1 MQAGEPVIQTVGDL
15 VTSATAGRPVYIST
29 VRDVFEGL
37 PTEESFAM
45 TARLGALDG
54 GEWSYRFTLPRFT
67 WLRPGERA
75 LATEYLLAGLYNV
88 ISTVGGR
95 GLWLTADDR
104 AEPDTV
110 EALSSTVRRAFGVGL
125 ARGERPG
132 YGRAVNVAERM
143 AASVGGDPGPWGA
156 AGAFGFGTDG
166 PSPGSAPA
174 PEYSTQAGGAIGIL
188 GMYRAAVSEL
198 DGRAILGMDVGGTDI
213 KLCLAVNGRAV
224 RFVEY
229 DWFPAAF
236 TRIDE
241 LIEPILLL
249 VRLLRLD
256 LATAAVPAIAA
267 AIAPALRHVAGNA
280 QLEAAVAAGEALASG
295 NALPAFDAIGV
306 CFPDVVVRD
315 KIVGGEVYKTRGIRN
330 NRAVDYE
337 VEFRRLSDL
346 DIALRRFVRPDGAVG
361 IVNDGPMAA
370 FTAAV
375 EMAATDEAAV
385 ADGIFAHTL
394 GTELG
399 TGWVTETGSIP
410 DIPLEIYN
418 CVIDVGSYPERA
430 FEPDDVRSVLNFNTK
445 IAGTLQKCA
454 SQSGVFRLAAKYLP
468 DADPAIFDEL
478 LANGFL
484 EQRGSGWYVPTS
496 PRDMRK
502 PFLEFMMRL
511 PERGPNPSVER
522 IFRELGEFMAVA
534 WLESN
539 WLLSPAAAGRVLF
552 GRVVKHRACFD
563 LMVAGAAAIVPGIE
577 LTVADDEMA
586 NTPLMRQLK
595 ESRDY
600 TVAQF
605 AQAVGAVH
613 YANVRLRA
621 DAVVAAGAVVGAR

>member
-1 MQAGEPVIQTVGDL
+1 VSQIVRDL
-15 VTSATAGRPVYIST
+15 VASAAAGHPVYISS
-29 VRDVFEGL
+29 VRDAFAGL
-37 PTEESFAM
+37 PAEESFNV

-54 GEWSYRFTLPRFT
+54 GDWQYRFTLPRFRG
-67 WLRPGERA
+67 LGPDERA
-75 LATEYLLAGLYNV
+75 LATEFLLAGLYNV

-104 AEPDTV
+104 AERETV
-110 EALSSTVRRAFGVGL
+110 ATLTATVRREFGIGL
-125 ARGERPG
+125 SREERRG

-143 AASVGGDPGPWGA
+143 AASVGGSAAWGS
-156 AGAFGFGTDG
+156 AGAFGFETDG
-166 PSPGSAPA
+166 PAPDSAPIVTDSA
-174 PEYSTQAGGAIGIL
+174 PVGEPVGIV
-188 GMYRAAVSEL
+188 GMCRAAVSEL
-198 DGRAILGMDVGGTDI
+198 AGRAILGMDVGGTDI
-213 KLCLAVNGRAV
+213 KLCLSVDGRAV

-236 TRIDE
+236 TTIDE
-241 LIEPILLL
+241 LINPILLL

-256 LATAAVPAIAA
+256 LASEAVPVIAP
-267 AIAPALRHVAGNA
+267 AIAPALGHVAAIA
-280 QLEAAVAAGEALASG
+280 QLEAAVAAGEAAAAG
-295 NALPAFDAIGV
+295 AELPAFDAIGV

-315 KIVGGEVYKTRGIRN
+315 KVVGGEVYKTRGIRN
-330 NRAVDYE
+330 NPTVDYE
-337 VEFRRLSDL
+337 AEFGRLSDL
-346 DIALRRFVRPDGAVG
+346 DVALRRFVRPGGAVG

-375 EMAATDEAAV
+375 ETAATDEASV

-399 TGWVTETGSIP
+399 TGWVTETGSVP

-418 CVIDVGSYPERA
+418 CVIDVGSYPERE
-430 FEPDDVRSVLNFNTK
+430 FEPDDVRSVLNFNTQV
-445 IAGTLQKCA
+445 AGTLQKYA
-454 SQSGVFRLAAKYLP
+454 SQSGVFRLAMKYLP
-468 DADPAIFDEL
+468 GADPAIFDEL
-478 LANGFL
+478 VANGFI
-484 EQRGSGWYVPTS
+484 EQRGSGWYVPTA

-511 PERGPNPSVER
+511 PERGPNESVER

-534 WLESN
+534 WLESR
-539 WLLSPAAAGRVLF
+539 WLLSPAANGRVLF
-552 GRVVKHRACFD
+552 GRVVKHRTCFD
-563 LMVAGAAAIVPGIE
+563 LMVEGAASLVSGIE

-586 NTPLMRQLK
+586 NTSLMRQLK

-613 YANVRLRA
+613 YANFRLHA
-621 DAVVAAGAVVGAR
+621 DSAVAANATVGAR

>member
-1 MQAGEPVIQTVGDL
+1 VSQIVREL
-15 VTSATAGRPVYIST
+15 VASASAGRPVYIST
-29 VRDVFEGL
+29 VRDVFAGL
-37 PTEESFAM
+37 PVEESFTM
-45 TARLGALDG
+45 TARLGALDRG
-54 GEWSYRFTLPRFT
+54 DWEYRFTLPRFAE
-67 WLRPGERA
+67 LGPEERA
-75 LATEYLLAGLYNV
+75 LATEFLLAGLYNA

-104 AEPDTV
+104 AEPGTV
-110 EALSSTVRRAFGVGL
+110 ETLTATVRREFGIGL

-143 AASVGGDPGPWGA
+143 AASVGGTSAVWGG
-156 AGAFGFGTDG
+156 AGAFGFETDG
-166 PSPGSAPA
+166 PVPGSLPA
-174 PEYSTQAGGAIGIL
+174 ATDLEASDETVGIV
-188 GMYRAAVSEL
+188 GMCRAAVTGL
-198 DGRAILGMDVGGTDI
+198 AGRAILGMDVGGTDI
-213 KLCLAVNGRAV
+213 KLCLAVDGRAV

-241 LIEPILLL
+241 LIDPILLL

-256 LATAAVPAIAA
+256 LASAEVPAISA
-267 AIAPALRHVAGNA
+267 AIAPALGHVAGTA
-280 QLEAAVAAGEALASG
+280 QLEAAVAAGETAAAG
-295 NALPAFDAIGV
+295 AELPAFDGIGV

-315 KIVGGEVYKTRGIRN
+315 KIVGGEVYKTRGIRTN
-330 NRAVDYE
+330 PTVDYE
-337 VEFRRLSDL
+337 AEFGRLSDL
-346 DIALRRFVRPDGAVG
+346 DVALRRFVRPGGAVG

-375 EMAATDEAAV
+375 ETAATDEAAV

-418 CVIDVGSYPERA
+418 CVIDVGSYPEREC
-430 FEPDDVRSVLNFNTK
+430 EPDDVRSVLNFNTRV
-445 IAGTLQKCA
+445 AGTLQKYA
-454 SQSGVFRLAAKYLP
+454 SQSGVFRLAMKYLP
-468 DADPAIFDEL
+468 DAEPAIFDEL
-478 LANGFL
+478 IANGFL
-484 EQRGSGWYVPTS
+484 EMRGSGWYVPTA

-502 PFLEFMMRL
+502 PFLEHMMRL
-511 PERGPNPSVER
+511 PERGPSPSVER

-534 WLESN
+534 WLESR
-539 WLLSPAAAGRVLF
+539 WLLSPAAQGRVLF

-563 LMVAGAAAIVPGIE
+563 LMVEGAAAIVPGIE

-595 ESRDY
+595 ASGDY

-613 YANVRLRA
+613 YANFRLHARST
-621 DAVVAAGAVVGAR
+621 VAATAAVGSR

>member
-1 MQAGEPVIQTVGDL
+1 VNQIVRDL
-15 VTSATAGRPVYIST
+15 VASAAAGHPVYISK
-29 VRDVFEGL
+29 VRDTFAGL
-37 PTEESFAM
+37 SAEESFTV

-54 GEWSYRFTLPRFT
+54 GDWQYRFTLPRFAV
-67 WLRPGERA
+67 LGAEERA
-75 LATEYLLAGLYNV
+75 LATEFLLAGLYNV

-104 AEPDTV
+104 AEPETI
-110 EALSSTVRRAFGVGL
+110 ETLTATVRREFGIGL

-143 AASVGGDPGPWGA
+143 AASFGGGSASWGA
-156 AGAFGFGTDG
+156 AGAFGFETDG
-166 PSPGSAPA
+166 PAPGSAPTATNSA
-174 PEYSTQAGGAIGIL
+174 PAGGPMGIL
-188 GMYRAAVSEL
+188 GMCRAAVSAL

-213 KLCLAVNGRAV
+213 KLCLAVDGRAV

-241 LIEPILLL
+241 LSDPILLL

-256 LATAAVPAIAA
+256 LASAAVPAIAA
-267 AIAPALRHVAGNA
+267 AIAPALGHVADTA
-280 QLEAAVAAGEALASG
+280 QLEAAVAAGEAAASG
-295 NALPAFDAIGV
+295 TALPAFDGIGV

-330 NRAVDYE
+330 NPTIDYE
-337 VEFRRLSDL
+337 AEFQRLSDL
-346 DIALRRFVRPDGAVG
+346 DVALRRFVRPGGAVG

-375 EMAATDEAAV
+375 ETAATDEAAV

-418 CVIDVGSYPERA
+418 CVIDLGSYPERQ
-430 FEPDDVRSVLNFNTK
+430 FEPDDVRSVLNFNTQV
-445 IAGTLQKCA
+445 AGTLQKYA
-454 SQSGVFRLAAKYLP
+454 SQSGVFRLAMKYLP
-468 DADPAIFDEL
+468 AAEPATFEEL
-478 LANGFL
+478 VANGFL
-484 EQRGSGWYVPTS
+484 EQRGTGWYVPTA

-511 PERGPNPSVER
+511 PERGPNAAVER

-534 WLESN
+534 WLESR
-539 WLLSPAAAGRVLF
+539 WLLSPAARRRVLF

-563 LMVAGAAAIVPGIE
+563 LMVEGAASLVPGIE
-577 LTVADDEMA
+577 LTVANEEMA

-595 ESRDY
+595 QSRDY

-613 YANVRLRA
+613 YANFRLHA
-621 DAVVAAGAVVGAR
+621 DSTVDAHAAVGTR